1 MIECLR
7 PPLVELPNE
16 RVAAQF
22 ERYYSLLVEWNEKFN
37 LTAITEKETVYRKHF
52 ADSLYGAE
60 WMQGAVCDIG
70 AGAGFPS
77 LPLAIVGAADSFTLV
92 DSVGKKVNFLSHV
105 ATELGLDGVKTLH
118 ARAEEVGKGPLRES
132 FDTVTARAVAAL
144 PTLLEYLAPLAKIGG
159 HVVVYKTDEQ
169 EIQQASKAAK
179 LFGLELIQT
188 QPYEIEGAKRCL
200 FIYRKVVKTPTKYP
214 RMGNKPRLEPIV

>member
-77 LPLAIVGAADSFTLV
+77 LPLAIVGAADSFTHR
-92 DSVGKKVNFLSHV
+92 VGIRWGENPPR
-105 ATELGLDGVKTLH
+105 TC
-118 ARAEEVGKGPLRES
+118 RR
-132 FDTVTARAVAAL
+132 
-144 PTLLEYLAPLAKIGG
+144 GG
-159 HVVVYKTDEQ
+159 Q
-169 EIQQASKAAK
+169 RPSA
-179 LFGLELIQT
+179 
-188 QPYEIEGAKRCL
+188 
-200 FIYRKVVKTPTKYP
+200 
-214 RMGNKPRLEPIV
+214 